1 MTGPRTDLDPLAAL
15 LARCHRGVLATIGRT
30 GVPQLSTID
39 YTFSPENAVLRMST
53 TAGRAKI
60 RNIESDPRV
69 SFHAGT
75 PGGGAY
81 VVAEGIAAV
90 SLIATTVDD
99 PTVQEL
105 IDVYRLIQGEHPDW
119 QDYRTAMVTD
129 HRLLI
134 RITLTRLYGWIPG

>member
-1 MTGPRTDLDPLAAL
+1 
-15 LARCHRGVLATIGRT
+15 
-30 GVPQLSTID
+30 
-39 YTFSPENAVLRMST
+39 
-53 TAGRAKI
+53 
-60 RNIESDPRV
+60 
-69 SFHAGT
+69 
-75 PGGGAY
+75 
-81 VVAEGIAAV
+81 V

-134 RITLTRLYGWIPG
+134 RTTLTRLYGWIPG